1 MFMVNLE
8 LHLFA
13 DAAQPFWRKESQEL
27 FAFTQDNHDAE
38 NKKCSKKKTFWDFWF
53 IYILMTQ

>member
-38 NKKCSKKKTFWDFWF
+38 NKKWDFWF